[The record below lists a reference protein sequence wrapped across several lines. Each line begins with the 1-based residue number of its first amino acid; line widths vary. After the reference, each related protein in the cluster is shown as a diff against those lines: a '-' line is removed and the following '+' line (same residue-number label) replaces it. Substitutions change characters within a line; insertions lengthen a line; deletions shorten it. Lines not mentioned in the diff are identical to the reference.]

1 MYTPFLIKLNKGQF
15 HLLKYAFLNKMP
27 YSKNDPVG
35 ISFPNEQEF
44 FLYTSI

>member
-15 HLLKYAFLNKMP
+15 HLLKYAFLNRMP

-35 ISFPNEQEF
+35 NF
-44 FLYTSI
+44 FAKRTGILIVY